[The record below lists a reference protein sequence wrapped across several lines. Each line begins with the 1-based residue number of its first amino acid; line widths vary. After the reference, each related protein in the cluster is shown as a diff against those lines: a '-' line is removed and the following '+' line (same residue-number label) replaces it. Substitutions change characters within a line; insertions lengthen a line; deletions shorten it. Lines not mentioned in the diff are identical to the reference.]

1 MQRPQILRQHKYSN
15 HNWSCKHNFSIHL
28 LYFKSVL
35 ALAIKDDD
43 FAESWLKAAYFIEEN
58 IISIYYTC

>member
-1 MQRPQILRQHKYSN
+1 MDS
-15 HNWSCKHNFSIHL
+15 HL